1 MFSDQ
6 CLDFRMSHPC
16 FDGDKDDDVCF
27 DKSVLVAETEAA
39 TKLDDASGPS
49 GLLSYGLLK
58 IIF

>member
-1 MFSDQ
+1 
-6 CLDFRMSHPC
+6 MSHPC